1 MADARKIRDE
11 RAGKPPDSGSRG
23 AKIAEG
29 ERFEIVELDGG
40 RVQVTIDLGG
50 SFVQHAGT
58 PASVRTRALLDTEPR
73 DRAAINAALAG
84 RG

>member
-1 MADARKIRDE
+1 MADARKIRGE
-11 RAGKPPDSGSRG
+11 NAGKPPDSGSRG

-40 RVQVTIDLGG
+40 RVQVTLDLGG

-58 PASVRTRALLDTEPR
+58 AAHVRVRALLDADPR
-73 DRAAINAALAG
+73 DRGAINSAPAG
-84 RG
+84 RS